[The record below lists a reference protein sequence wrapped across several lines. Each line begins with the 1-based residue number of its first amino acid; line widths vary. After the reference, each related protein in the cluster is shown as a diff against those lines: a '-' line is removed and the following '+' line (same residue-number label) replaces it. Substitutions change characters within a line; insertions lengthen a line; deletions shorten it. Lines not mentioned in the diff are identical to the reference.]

1 MGPEPCR
8 GAGPPTVAL
17 DDDLLVVLEE
27 VAEEVLGA
35 DPEEIG
41 GGMLEEG
48 PREVLEVL
56 EAP

>member
-1 MGPEPCR
+1 M
-8 GAGPPTVAL
+8 AL